1 MVDTL
6 VCFYEAKPV
15 IYFARFYFWRWKCKP
30 MPNPPD
36 LHPASAKIGCGYVG
50 SWYETSV
57 ELLECTAND
66 YSGARHRID
75 DGWTTLDVLGQ

>member
-1 MVDTL
+1 M
-6 VCFYEAKPV
+6 CFYEAKPV
-15 IYFARFYFWRWKCKP
+15 IYLARFYFWRWKCKP
-30 MPNPPD
+30 MPNSPD
-36 LHPASAKIGCGYVG
+36 LHPASAKVGCGYVR
-50 SWYETSV
+50 SWYETSG